1 MGGNRCLLLSV
12 LNLSFVMYM
21 GSRVNAADFP
31 LILPGEG
38 DPHRGVQ
45 RAASE
50 QPGDRVRRHP
60 WAVP

>member
-1 MGGNRCLLLSV
+1 
-12 LNLSFVMYM
+12 MYM
-21 GSRVNAADFP
+21 GSRVTAADFP